1 MICARSEVG
10 LSRLPVTEEIAGSN
24 PVERAT
30 DNSPLD
36 RVFFYGK
43 NMPYLLHLC
52 AIYVMILPIGL
63 KSLRS
68 FTIKYLTMSE
78 KGPQA
83 LWLKIMK
90 TLTQAV
96 H

>member
-1 MICARSEVG
+1 MENI
-10 LSRLPVTEEIAGSN
+10 P
-24 PVERAT
+24 
-30 DNSPLD
+30 
-36 RVFFYGK
+36 F
-43 NMPYLLHLC
+43 LLHLC

-83 LWLKIMK
+83 LWFM
-90 TLTQAV
+90 TLISSITQAV
-96 H
+96 QNLIKD